1 MRTALIVGQVV
12 IAVLLSLSI
21 LVQQR
26 GSGLGSAFGGNG
38 TGFYVAK
45 RGAEK
50 VLSIATVIL
59 VVLFVAN
66 SLAFLFV

>member
-1 MRTALIVGQVV
+1 MKTALIVLQVI
-12 IAVLLSLSI
+12 IAVLLILSI

-26 GSGLGSAFGGNG
+26 GSGLGSAFGGG

-50 VLSIATVIL
+50 VLSIATVVL
-59 VVLFVAN
+59 VVFFVAS